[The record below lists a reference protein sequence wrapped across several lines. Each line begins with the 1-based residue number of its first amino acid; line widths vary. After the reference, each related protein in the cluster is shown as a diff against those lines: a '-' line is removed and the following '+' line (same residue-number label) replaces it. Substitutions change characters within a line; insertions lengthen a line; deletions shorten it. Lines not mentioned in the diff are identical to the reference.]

1 MNLDGLLR
9 GFGISR
15 LQESEA
21 MREGER
27 GRHVGYLFLTGG
39 DWG

>member
-1 MNLDGLLR
+1 MNFDGLLR

-15 LQESEA
+15 LQEGEA

-27 GRHVGYLFLTGG
+27 GRGACGLSFPYRR
-39 DWG
+39 